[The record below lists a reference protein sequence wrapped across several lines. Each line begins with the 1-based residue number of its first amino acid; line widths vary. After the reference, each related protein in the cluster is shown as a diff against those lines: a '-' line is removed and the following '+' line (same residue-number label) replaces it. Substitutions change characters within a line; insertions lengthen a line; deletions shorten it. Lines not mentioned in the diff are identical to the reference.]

1 MAKGCSYISL
11 EVRVYLSYIVC
22 LSVCLAVL
30 CINRCSLE
38 ELVKRDPRNFIIKL
52 QQILRKTREVLEQ
65 SQDELVV
72 PLALLFS
79 STLLQMSPDTTP
91 HFSSDSG
98 VLQEACEMFHCF
110 LSWPEPC
117 CSASQHLLSLI
128 QQELR
133 APCIE
138 PLTLYSLPVGLGL
151 ISSVTC
157 HCPDSSSIFFHM
169 EALLFKPGLS
179 NTTIL

>member
-1 MAKGCSYISL
+1 FAG
-11 EVRVYLSYIVC
+11 
-22 LSVCLAVL
+22 L
-30 CINRCSLE
+30 CINRWSLE
-38 ELVKRDPRNFIIKL
+38 ELVKRDPRNFIILL
-52 QQILRKTREVLEQ
+52 QQILRKTWEVLEQ

-79 STLLQMSPDTTP
+79 STLLQTP
-91 HFSSDSG
+91 HFSPDSG
-98 VLQEACEMFHCF
+98 GLQEACEVFHCF

-117 CSASQHLLSLI
+117 CSASRHLLSLI

-133 APCIE
+133 A
-138 PLTLYSLPVGLGL
+138 LPVGLGL

>member
-1 MAKGCSYISL
+1 SKMEHTSCIEDRMHHAPWN
-11 EVRVYLSYIVC
+11 
-22 LSVCLAVL
+22 AAL

-52 QQILRKTREVLEQ
+52 QQILRKTREVFEQ

-79 STLLQMSPDTTP
+79 STLLQTP

-98 VLQEACEMFHCF
+98 VLQEACEVFHCF

-117 CSASQHLLSLI
+117 CSASRHLLSLI

-133 APCIE
+133 V
-138 PLTLYSLPVGLGL
+138 LPVGLGL
-151 ISSVTC
+151 ISSRPWKQQPLHGTQPERV
-157 HCPDSSSIFFHM
+157 HCR
-169 EALLFKPGLS
+169 G
-179 NTTIL
+179 